1 MKLMK
6 MKKRILICM
15 SILIQI
21 WYSFLKI
28 LKIFLLFYL
37 YSWSIA
43 YLFFQQSI
51 CRFPEELRS
60 THFIAIRIT
69 DPDIIRTAKSIQE
82 NIVSKEEALNDC
94 CMGIGKKHALKIYDQ
109 FVLDISCTW
118 GSYIVDS
125 KISRNCKSQKYFF
138 LR

>member
-1 MKLMK
+1 MHVNIDPNLVS
-6 MKKRILICM
+6 L
-15 SILIQI
+15 
-21 WYSFLKI
+21 LKI

-37 YSWSIA
+37 FSWSIA

-109 FVLDISCTW
+109 FVLLVTFEDI
-118 GSYIVDS
+118 ILL
-125 KISRNCKSQKYFF
+125 IQKFQEIAHLRSIFF
-138 LR
+138 FAIANINSVK